1 MAAGGRGCD
10 VQPSVLSGIESLWGR
25 WSVAGYFGFR
35 GVAARR
41 DVAGLSM
48 VLEGLEKI
56 QKCRHK

>member
-1 MAAGGRGCD
+1 M
-10 VQPSVLSGIESLWGR
+10 QPSVLGGIESLWGR